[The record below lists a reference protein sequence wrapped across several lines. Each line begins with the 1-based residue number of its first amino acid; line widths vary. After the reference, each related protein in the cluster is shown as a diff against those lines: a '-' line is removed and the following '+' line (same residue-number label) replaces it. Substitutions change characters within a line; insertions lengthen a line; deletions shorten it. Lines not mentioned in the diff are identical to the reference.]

1 MVVENKRVELVG
13 EVVMVERRA
22 LRREEVRVEE
32 EQRSGAL
39 AAMVLLL
46 LLLRLMFLELCRS
59 KFRAARDDMVLGEK
73 SGRAR
78 SRWRW

>member
-22 LRREEVRVEE
+22 LRREE